1 MIVKKIISI
10 SVGLFSYIVI
20 SNIFHILFRGKYD
33 IASGILYLYNDMLYI
48 VGFIMTFLTY
58 GYGKVNKIL
67 YVIFSIVFLLVYIY
81 SWLIVVDMPYEK
93 FLYIGLGLLVYIC
106 EVGVYKSCLPNK
118 L

>member
-10 SVGLFSYIVI
+10 SVGLFAYIVI
-20 SNIFHILFRGKYD
+20 SNIFHILFRGKHD
-33 IASGILYLYNDMLYI
+33 IALGILYLYNDMLYI
-48 VGFIMTFLTY
+48 VGFIMTFLSY

-67 YVIFSIVFLLVYIY
+67 YIIFSIVFLLVYIY

-106 EVGVYKSCLPNK
+106 EMGLLKYII
-118 L
+118 

>member
-1 MIVKKIISI
+1 MIIKKIISI
-10 SVGLFSYIVI
+10 SVGLFAYIVI
-20 SNIFHILFRGKYD
+20 SNIFHILFRGKHD

-48 VGFIMTFLTY
+48 VGFIMTFLSY

-67 YVIFSIVFLLVYIY
+67 YVIFSIVYIY

-106 EVGVYKSCLPNK
+106 EMWVLKYII
-118 L
+118 